1 MAYGLKKLLGV
12 NLDVILMMFNALNLS
27 PAQGIEARDGATFGQ
42 VTLRPDVFFAEFV
55 IRYRY

>member
-1 MAYGLKKLLGV
+1 MAYGLKKLTGV

-27 PAQGIEARDGATFGQ
+27 PAQSIEARDGATFGQ
-42 VTLRPDVFFAEFV
+42 VTLRPDVFFAELV

>member
-1 MAYGLKKLLGV
+1 MLKKLLGV

-42 VTLRPDVFFAEFV
+42 VTLRPEVFFAEFV

>member
-1 MAYGLKKLLGV
+1 MAYGLKKLTGV

-27 PAQGIEARDGATFGQ
+27 PGQSIETRDGGTFGQ